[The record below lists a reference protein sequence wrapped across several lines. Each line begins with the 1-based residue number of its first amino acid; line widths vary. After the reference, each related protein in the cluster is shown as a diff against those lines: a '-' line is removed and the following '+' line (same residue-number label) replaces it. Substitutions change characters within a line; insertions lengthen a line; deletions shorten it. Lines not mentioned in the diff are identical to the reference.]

1 MDNEVLFVPSFP
13 FDESYVD
20 QIVIQLQTNDPFVIL
35 GIDDEQKKYSIFH
48 MSYSQEILGTRFV
61 AHLDRNIVAYCY
73 QFIRGDTRNLEQQKM
88 ALSALLY
95 LNMFA
100 AKYDLSQM
108 VLEAHH
114 TRSGEHTLQTE
125 ISTWN
130 LLMDTLQ
137 SSDIQYALD
146 LIGKGRNSLPEGFE
160 ARRTPI
166 ATNDEGVEPDIVWY
180 SAYIHLLQMAT
191 IQRRRF
197 RSADAVHE
205 YLNWIIQV
213 YKSDTATVYFS
224 IIFFSEKRNF
234 KEVFRDKYMIQNI
247 AWDLAHIQH
256 WFHDSL
262 AHIGKSNVMDILVT
276 NDQRLKEIAVCLSR
290 GVRTREDS
298 LIILEKF
305 ARTYFNEANVARLMK
320 TFSEYESNLTKSDR
334 KRRSFDDVESK
345 KVFIGELERE
355 LFG

>member
-1 MDNEVLFVPSFP
+1 
-13 FDESYVD
+13 
-20 QIVIQLQTNDPFVIL
+20 
-35 GIDDEQKKYSIFH
+35 
-48 MSYSQEILGTRFV
+48 
-61 AHLDRNIVAYCY
+61 
-73 QFIRGDTRNLEQQKM
+73 M

-213 YKSDTATVYFS
+213 YKSDTAAVYFS